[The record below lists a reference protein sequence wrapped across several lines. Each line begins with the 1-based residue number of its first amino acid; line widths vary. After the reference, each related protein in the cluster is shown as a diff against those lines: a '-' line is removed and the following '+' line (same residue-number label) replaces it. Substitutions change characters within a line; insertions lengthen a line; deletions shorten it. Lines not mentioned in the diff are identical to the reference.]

1 MTAFKTMCVALCAAS
16 VSTMAFGQET
26 LSSATADVGSAPH
39 FVMTTMAAAAEEA
52 SLANVQV
59 QEGQALT
66 RVQLAVARGEMD
78 MGTIPLVTTFLMR
91 NGLAMFSDLGA
102 EQGAEL
108 SANLGAITGFSAGVY
123 HPMVFAESGIES
135 WSDIEG
141 RRVFIGAPTGGAA
154 VQVQQMIR
162 LITGFEP
169 GEDYEAVQLDWG
181 AGVQGMLDGTIDMVI
196 RPGTLPAGYVDR
208 LTSAG
213 PIRILGIPADVAA
226 TEDFTRFS
234 NAPGTL
240 PAQIPS
246 DLYDAELVEVVNDG
260 TTMAIGLALVVNMSM
275 DETLAHDLTAAYIA
289 GLDEAM
295 GAAPWVP
302 NMGLEEGIFGLSPIT
317 GLRLHPGA
325 LRAWEAAGRI
335 IPDHLR

>member
-1 MTAFKTMCVALCAAS
+1 MTSTKLLLAALLGASLAGSVAA
-16 VSTMAFGQET
+16 QET

-39 FVMTTMAAAAEEA
+39 YVMTSMAGAAEA
-52 SLANVQV
+52 ADLANVQV

-108 SANLGAITGFSAGVY
+108 SNNLAAITGFSAGVY
-123 HPMVFAESGIES
+123 HPMVFAESGIET
-135 WSDIEG
+135 WDDIAG
-141 RRVFIGAPTGGAA
+141 KRVFIGAPTGGAA

-181 AGVQGMLDGTIDMVI
+181 GGVQGMLDGTIDMVV

-213 PIRILGIPADVAA
+213 PIRILGVPTDVVAR
-226 TEDFTRFS
+226 EDFSRFS

-240 PAQIPS
+240 PAAIPT
-246 DLYDAELVEVVNDG
+246 DLYDTDLVEVTNEG
-260 TTMAIGLALVVNMSM
+260 ATMAIGLALVVNANM
-275 DETLAHDLTAAYIA
+275 DERLAYDLTSAYIA
-289 GLDEAM
+289 RLDDMMSATPW
-295 GAAPWVP
+295 AA
-302 NMGLEEGIFGLSPIT
+302 NMGLESGTYGLSPIT
-317 GLRLHPGA
+317 GLKLHPGA
-325 LRAWEAAGRI
+325 LRAWEEAGRDI
-335 IPDHLR
+335 ADHLR